1 MMKLRVAVPLLL
13 VLAGSRAA
21 PQSPADVL
29 QLNRQKIDTQ
39 RRVIVG
45 GTMVLS
51 DEEAR
56 AFWPLFEQY
65 QQERQKLDTRADRL
79 VADYV
84 TAYSTLTDP
93 RAATLLNEML
103 GIDDEYLK
111 LRRRWIE
118 RVGKVLP
125 PRKVVR
131 YFQLENK
138 LDAVVRA
145 EMAQQ
150 IPLAP

>member
-1 MMKLRVAVPLLL
+1 MRLKVAVPLLL
-13 VLAGSRAA
+13 VLAGSSAA

>member
-1 MMKLRVAVPLLL
+1 MMRLKVAVPLLL
-13 VLAGSRAA
+13 VLAGSSAA

>member
-1 MMKLRVAVPLLL
+1 MRLKVAVPLLL
-13 VLAGSRAA
+13 VLAGSSAA

-93 RAATLLNEML
+93 RAATLLSEML

>member
-1 MMKLRVAVPLLL
+1 MKLKVAVPLLL
-13 VLAGSRAA
+13 VLAGSSAA